1 MSAKITKA
9 NANATINV
17 LFSSPIQKISSKITD
32 LKAILDIWIL

>member
-17 LFSSPIQKISSKITD
+17 LFSSALQKSSPIVTD
-32 LKAILDIWIL
+32 LTSVMDIWIL